1 MRRHPLSMK
10 IKPLLFAFT
19 AVLAVARLAAADIL
33 PADTAVFLQPDAK
46 SFVLSRLK
54 AGNTIIY
61 TGDAPAGWRRVEL
74 SGTFEAYVHNSD
86 LTKGLEVKV
95 GANILTEPKKDATV
109 LTVAQEGDKT
119 EVVGLAKN
127 SDFCQ
132 IKLEKK
138 LLGFIA
144 VGANANLPADLKP
157 VVSAAPAPVAPSS
170 AVGRAVP
177 IAGNSSDSPRLFAG
191 RLVLARRA
199 IINPNPPYDYQVVDA
214 SGRRFAYVDMR
225 RVPATEKLDLYLD
238 REVSITGTVRNTVDG
253 KDIVIAAESIQVK

>member
-1 MRRHPLSMK
+1 MK
-10 IKPLLFAFT
+10 IKNLLLALV
-19 AVLAVARLAAADIL
+19 AVVAAARLAAADIL
-33 PADTAVFLQPDAK
+33 PADTAVFLAPDAK

-74 SGTFEAYVHNSD
+74 SGTFEAYVRNSD

-95 GANILTEPKKDATV
+95 GANIYTEPKKDATV
-109 LTVAQEGDKT
+109 LTVAAEGDKA

-138 LLGFIA
+138 LQGFIA
-144 VGANANLPADLKP
+144 VGANANLPGDAKP
-157 VVSAAPAPVAPSS
+157 ALAVTPAPSAPTN
-170 AVGRAVP
+170 ATGRAVP
-177 IAGNSSDSPRLFAG
+177 ITGNNSDTPRLFAG

-199 IINPNPPYDYQVVDA
+199 IINPNPPYDYQLVDA
-214 SGRRFAYVDMR
+214 GGRRFAYVDMR
-225 RVPATEKLDLYLD
+225 RIPATEKIDTFLD
-238 REVSITGTVRNTVDG
+238 REISITGTVRNTVDG
-253 KDIVIAAESIQVK
+253 KDIVIAAESMQVK

>member
-1 MRRHPLSMK
+1 MK
-10 IKPLLFAFT
+10 IKSLVLALAVGLPL
-19 AVLAVARLAAADIL
+19 AVLSAADIL

-74 SGTFEAYVHNSD
+74 SGTFEAYVLTRD
-86 LTKGLEVKV
+86 LTKGLDIKV
-95 GANILTEPKKDATV
+95 GANVLTEPKKDASV
-109 LTVAQEGDKT
+109 LTVAQEGDKS
-119 EVVGLAKN
+119 ELVGLAKN

-132 IKLEKK
+132 IKIEKK
-138 LLGFIA
+138 LQGFIA
-144 VGANANLPADLKP
+144 VGANANLPADSR
-157 VVSAAPAPVAPSS
+157 VVLNSAPTSPASSS

-177 IAGNSSDSPRLFAG
+177 IAGNSADMPRLFAG

-199 IINPNPPYDYQVVDA
+199 IINPNPPYDYQVVDS

-225 RVPATEKLDLYLD
+225 RMPATEKIDPFID
-238 REVSITGTVRNTVDG
+238 RDVSITGTVRNTVDG
-253 KDIVIAAESIQVK
+253 KDIVIAAESIQFK